1 MKKTQWA
8 LAFILG
14 SALCAP
20 VGAASG
26 NSLAAQDPKGKPAET
41 ELGQL
46 PRIQILKKLQL
57 TPKQMDRLYTLRAHY
72 RKTEAELKG
81 KLQVKQ
87 VELENELE
95 KSSPDSLKIDQ
106 ITGEIGQLYGQRIAL
121 KAKSNIE
128 LEDKILTPDQ
138 EEKLKEIESKV
149 AVPESTVNPK
159 N

>member
-1 MKKTQWA
+1 MGKIQWA
-8 LAFILG
+8 LVFILG
-14 SALCAP
+14 TTLGAP
-20 VGAASG
+20 VGAASSNPSAG
-26 NSLAAQDPKGKPAET
+26 QDGKAKPTET

-57 TPKQMDRLYTLRAHY
+57 NPKQMDRLYTLRAHY
-72 RKTEAELKG
+72 RKTDAELKG

-95 KSSPDSLKIDQ
+95 KTTPDPLKIDQ
-106 ITGEIGQLYGQRIAL
+106 ITGDIGVIYGQRIAL

-138 EEKLKEIESKV
+138 EEKLKEIELKV
-149 AVPESTVNPK
+149 VVPESTANPK

>member
-1 MKKTQWA
+1 MKYARGALSFVLGMALSTPA
-8 LAFILG
+8 LAIQG
-14 SALCAP
+14 NT
-20 VGAASG
+20 AS
-26 NSLAAQDPKGKPAET
+26 AQDPKPKPAES

-57 TPKQMDRLYTLRAHY
+57 NNKQMDQLYSLRAHY
-72 RKTEAELKG
+72 RKTNAELNG

-95 KSSPDSLKIDQ
+95 KTLPDPLKVDQ
-106 ITGEIGQLYGQRIAL
+106 ITGEIGVLYGQRIAL

-128 LEDKILTPDQ
+128 LEHKILTPDQ
-138 EEKLKEIESKV
+138 VEKLKELQTKLLTTES
-149 AVPESTVNPK
+149 PVNPK

>member
-1 MKKTQWA
+1 MKN
-8 LAFILG
+8 ILWVLFFVLGMAGSG
-14 SALCAP
+14 SAWA
-20 VGAASG
+20 VSG
-26 NSLAAQDPKGKPAET
+26 NNPSPQDNKTKAAEA

-57 TPKQMDRLYTLRAHY
+57 NKKQMDHLYTLRAHY
-72 RKTEAELKG
+72 RKTNAELNG

-95 KSSPDSLKIDQ
+95 KPQPDPLKVDQ
-106 ITGEIGQLYGQRIAL
+106 ITGEIGLLYGQRIAL

-128 LEDKILTPDQ
+128 LEHAILTQDQ
-138 EEKLKEIESKV
+138 VEKLKDLQTKPTTSES
-149 AVPESTVNPK
+149 PSLPK